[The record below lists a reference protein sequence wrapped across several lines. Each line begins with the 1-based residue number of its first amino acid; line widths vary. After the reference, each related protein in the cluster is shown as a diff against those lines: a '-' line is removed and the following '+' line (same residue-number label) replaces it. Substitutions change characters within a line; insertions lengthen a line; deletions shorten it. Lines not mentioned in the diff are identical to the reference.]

1 MFTNSLSY
9 FGVSTGN
16 HINLSKKK
24 EICTTHTQTHTHTHT
39 KPNKQTKTQNKK
51 NKTKPLNE
59 LGIEENTLKIIKA
72 MYEKFTVIII
82 LSGERLERF
91 FSKIKA
97 RIPAFATS
105 IQKSVAF
112 LFTKKEQS
120 EKEIKKAMSL
130 EFLLWHSVLKI
141 WCCL

>member
-1 MFTNSLSY
+1 MQKNFDLIQHSFL
-9 FGVSTGN
+9 
-16 HINLSKKK
+16 I
-24 EICTTHTQTHTHTHT
+24 
-39 KPNKQTKTQNKK
+39 NKK
-51 NKTKPLNE
+51 TLQKV
-59 LGIEENTLKIIKA
+59 GIKVNYLKIIKA

-120 EKEIKKAMSL
+120 EKEIKKKFNL
-130 EFLLWHSVLKI
+130 
-141 WCCL
+141 